1 MTSAQRIA
9 AISPFF
15 VMEILTRAR
24 QLESEGRDVIH
35 MEIGEPDFPTPP
47 YVLEAAATALREV
60 DIKYTPAGGLPELRR
75 AIAGFYARRHGIHL
89 DPQRIFVTPG
99 ASGALL
105 LVLGMLLDPGAGVGL
120 ADPGYPCYP
129 NLVRL
134 FGGVP
139 ERLAVDAG
147 SAFNLTASLLE
158 ARWNAAMAGII
169 LASPANPTGSIM
181 NAGVMRAVVDFVLAR
196 RGFVIADEIYH
207 GLEYGAP
214 APTALCCSDA
224 VFVINGFSKYFGMTG
239 WRLGWAVV
247 PAWAIETAERLAQN
261 MFIAPPTA
269 SQWAALAA
277 FDPENLV
284 ELENR
289 RLIFAGRRE
298 VLCEGLQGLG
308 FTLPAKSEGAFYVY
322 ADCRHVT
329 RDSRGFALAL
339 LEEAGVAVTPGLD
352 FGINHPERY
361 LRFCYTASSQR
372 ILEGLERLARFMR
385 ARPR

>member
-1 MTSAQRIA
+1 MISAQRMA

-15 VMEILTRAR
+15 VMEILSRAR
-24 QLESEGRDVIH
+24 QLESAGRDIIH

-47 YVLEAAATALREV
+47 HILKAAATALREV

-75 AIAGFYARRHGIHL
+75 AIAGFYGQRHGIRL

-105 LVLGMLLDPGAGVGL
+105 LVLALLVDPGDSVAL

-147 SAFNLTASLLE
+147 SAFNLSASLLE
-158 ARWNAAMAGII
+158 ARWDAAMAGII

-181 NAGVMRAVVDFVLAR
+181 KSDVMQSLVDCVESR
-196 RGFVIADEIYH
+196 HGFLVSDEIYH

-214 APTALCCSDA
+214 TRTALSCSDA
-224 VFVINGFSKYFGMTG
+224 VFVINSFSKYFGMTG

-247 PAWAIETAERLAQN
+247 PACVVDAAERLAQN
-261 MFIAPPTA
+261 LFIAAPTP

-284 ELENR
+284 ELER
-289 RLIFAGRRE
+289 RRQVFAERRE
-298 VLCEGLQGLG
+298 VLCEGLRGLD
-308 FTLPAKSEGAFYVY
+308 FTLPAKPEGAFYVY
-322 ADCRHVT
+322 ADCCHVT
-329 RDSRGFALAL
+329 PDSQSFALAL

-372 ILEGLERLARFMR
+372 IREGMDRLARFMR
-385 ARPR
+385 ARP